1 MKFILIIFTLLF
13 SFSFSYS
20 QTLSG
25 RIMNYENG
33 AILPNVVIQNL
44 NHPNI
49 GNNSDIYGKY
59 TITAY
64 KGDSIRFSLLGYMSR
79 VLVYNGNNESWF
91 ENITLNS
98 ESTVLDTI
106 VIRRELTKFEKDSID
121 NRMLYGKAL
130 GYKPP
135 KTKLPALKDL
145 KAGESV
151 KIASPISGL
160 LGKTTKE
167 YKKDKAFKE
176 MYQRDQDQAFI
187 NSRYTP
193 ELVTKLTTLDGTA
206 LYNFM
211 QAYPMS
217 YEYARQA
224 SNLEMMMWIK
234 YNYKDWKVKNNITP
248 NEIHASDSGSL
259 RKP

>member
-1 MKFILIIFTLLF
+1 MKFILIIFILLF
-13 SFSFSYS
+13 PFSFSYG
-20 QTLSG
+20 QNLSG

-33 AILPNVVIQNL
+33 AILQNVVILNL

-49 GNNSDIYGKY
+49 GTNSDAYGKY
-59 TITAY
+59 KVTAY
-64 KGDSIRFSLLGYMSR
+64 QGDSIRFSLLGYTSR
-79 VLVYNGNNESWF
+79 ILVYNGNNESWF

-98 ESTVLDTI
+98 ESTMLDTV
-106 VIRRELTKFEKDSID
+106 VIRRELTQFEKDSIN
-121 NRMLYGKAL
+121 NRILYGKNL
-130 GYKPP
+130 DYKPP
-135 KTKLPALKDL
+135 KTTLPALKDL

-151 KIASPISGL
+151 KIGAPISGL

-167 YKKDKAFKE
+167 YKKDKAFKA

-193 ELVTKLTTLDGTA
+193 ELVTKLTTLDGVA

-234 YNYKDWKVKNNITP
+234 YNYKDWKSKNNSSP
-248 NEIHASDSGSL
+248 DELHPSDSGTS